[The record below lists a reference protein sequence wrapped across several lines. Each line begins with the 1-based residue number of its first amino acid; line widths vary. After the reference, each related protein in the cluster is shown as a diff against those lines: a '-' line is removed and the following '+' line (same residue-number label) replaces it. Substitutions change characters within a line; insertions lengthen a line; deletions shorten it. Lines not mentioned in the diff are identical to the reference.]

1 MLESRRLCFAAI
13 RRTASQIVTGMTEED
28 GVAVL
33 RRVLR
38 EQGLVQEWHGASLRI
53 GANTRLAYDVSSKP
67 GVALGENDI
76 FFIDI
81 GPVWRDCEADGCDT
95 FVIGHDPEMHRIAS
109 DARDV
114 FETVRSRWLAE
125 RLTGQGMYRIV
136 AEESQARGWLL
147 DPLLTGHRV
156 SDFPHAAHHDGALAD
171 VAFVPSPNLWI
182 LEIQLRHPTRP
193 FGAFYEDL
201 LTDT

>member
-1 MLESRRLCFAAI
+1 
-13 RRTASQIVTGMTEED
+13 MTEED

-38 EQGLVQEWHGASLRI
+38 EDGLLQEWHGANLRF
-53 GANTRLAYDVSSKP
+53 GANTRLAYDARSEP
-67 GVALGENDI
+67 GVVLGENDI

-95 FVIGHDPEMHRIAS
+95 FVIGNDPEMHRIAA
-109 DARDV
+109 DARAV
-114 FETVRSRWLAE
+114 FETLRSRWLMDG
-125 RLTGQGMYRIV
+125 LTGEGIYRAA
-136 AEESQARGWLL
+136 AEESKSRGWLL

-171 VAFVPSPNLWI
+171 AAFVPSPNLWI
-182 LEIQLRHPTRP
+182 LEIQLRHPARP